1 MCVEGGKQ
9 DSGHIDY
16 SSSNQCPG
24 RPFQKD
30 IDYSSKV
37 KIDMRMVWHA
47 VWLLGIATACCNGL
61 LFELGLSGG
70 RFETSVATLA
80 CTSLDTMFCAHGPDR
95 LYLRCENDALWILY
109 KNGTM
114 LTVNQLPDYTVSMAF
129 SASGALARLSLNQ
142 AGVFYFQE
150 LGSPFAL
157 PLSISSLAQGLL
169 LYADG
174 AYHTLA
180 LCQQQLHLLTIHPA
194 NQSAVVTPLNTTF
207 VTLVV
212 LQDRLL
218 GVQPNALVDA
228 YTGALVL
235 LLPETFS
242 LALSGNAY
250 AGALQEL
257 STGLLMISTLW
268 GYVQPIYGRNLL
280 VYQNF
285 TGTPSSATV
294 SSTTTTTMLTASAVA
309 PLVVGTTITLVV
321 AVKSESIVLLP
332 SSTLV
337 AGLAVDFVPPR
348 FNSIT
353 LQGGTLQ
360 LDLDGRPVQDG
371 EVFTLF
377 SYVSRTG
384 EFDNIAVTGYTL
396 SCGSVEAQAL
406 YTATEVRVT
415 LVTNTN
421 ACYATAR
428 ILRVI

>member
-1 MCVEGGKQ
+1 M
-9 DSGHIDY
+9 IW
-16 SSSNQCPG
+16 
-24 RPFQKD
+24 R
-30 IDYSSKV
+30 
-37 KIDMRMVWHA
+37 A
-47 VWLLGIATACCNGL
+47 VWLLGIATECCNGL
-61 LFELGLSGG
+61 PFELGLSGG
-70 RFETSVATLA
+70 RFETSVASLA

-95 LYLRCENDALWILY
+95 LYLRCENDTLWILHN
-109 KNGTM
+109 NGTM
-114 LTVNQLPDYTVSMAF
+114 LSMNQLPDYTVSMAF
-129 SASGALARLSLNQ
+129 SAAGALATLSLNQ
-142 AGVFYFQE
+142 SGIFYFQE
-150 LGSPFAL
+150 LGPPFAL

-180 LCQQQLHLLTIHPA
+180 LYQQQVQLLTIHPT
-194 NQSAVVTPLNTTF
+194 NQSAVLTPLNTTF

-212 LQDRLL
+212 LEDRLL

-228 YTGALVL
+228 RSGALVL
-235 LLPETFS
+235 SLPESIS

-250 AGALQEL
+250 AGALL
-257 STGLLMISTLW
+257 DLNTGMLLVSALGTLW
-268 GYVQPIYGRNLL
+268 QSVYGQNLL

-285 TGTPSSATV
+285 TGTPSSATI
-294 SSTTTTTMLTASAVA
+294 SSTATSMLTASAVA

-321 AVKSESIVLLP
+321 AVNSESIILLP
-332 SSTLV
+332 SSILV
-337 AGLAVDFVPPR
+337 ASLTTDFVSPR

-360 LDLDGRPVQDG
+360 LNLDGRPVQDG

-406 YTATEVRVT
+406 YTETEVKIT

-421 ACYATAR
+421 ACYATAHM
-428 ILRVI
+428 LRVI